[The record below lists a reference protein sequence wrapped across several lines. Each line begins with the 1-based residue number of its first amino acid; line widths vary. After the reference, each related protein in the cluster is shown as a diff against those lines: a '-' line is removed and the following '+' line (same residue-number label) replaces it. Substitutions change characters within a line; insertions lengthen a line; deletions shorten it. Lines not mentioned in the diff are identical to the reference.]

1 MKKEKIEDF
10 FEDRRSTIFLGAA
23 GLAYFVYHFTAAK
36 TAFRLAP
43 PMKPTGYAVLFV
55 FVSLAQSIVWRYLKR
70 ADEKT
75 KWARFP
81 LSLFY
86 FLCEFGLI
94 AFSLSLAFWPIFL
107 MFRSKLI

>member
-10 FEDRRSTIFLGAA
+10 FEDRKSTIFLGASA
-23 GLAYFVYHFTAAK
+23 LGYFFYHFTAVKGAM
-36 TAFRLAP
+36 RLAP
-43 PMKPTGYAVLFV
+43 PMKPMGYAVLFAIIAIIQAV
-55 FVSLAQSIVWRYLKR
+55 VWRHLKR